1 MSEGESEVV
10 AEVTRCFTEYESAL
24 VRGDVAAMTASFSDR
39 ADLVRFGIADMQ
51 RGPSE
56 LTAWRERQP
65 PLPPGRT
72 LHDTVVSTFGDDAA
86 VVTTLFS
93 YPGRPKLGRQ
103 SQTWIRYGTTW
114 RIVHAH
120 VSEVDVDVDDSR
132 EGVSANAPR

>member
-1 MSEGESEVV
+1 MSERDVA
-10 AEVTRCFTEYESAL
+10 AEVTQCFLDYESAL
-24 VRGDVAAMTASFSDR
+24 VRGDVAAMTAIFDDG

-51 RGPSE
+51 RGPEE
-56 LTAWRERQP
+56 LAAWRACQA

-72 LHDTVVSTFGDDAA
+72 LRDTVVSTFGDDAA

-103 SQTWIRYGTTW
+103 SQTWIRYASAW

-120 VSEVDVDVDDSR
+120 VSEVDVDLDEPTGDL
-132 EGVSANAPR
+132 SANGSR